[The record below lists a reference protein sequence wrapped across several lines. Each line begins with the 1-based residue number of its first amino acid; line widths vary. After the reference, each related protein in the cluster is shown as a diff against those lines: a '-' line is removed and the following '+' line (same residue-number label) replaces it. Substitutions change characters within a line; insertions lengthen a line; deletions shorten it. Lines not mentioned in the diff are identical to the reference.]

1 MKGFRDADDHLDG
14 ALGTARIWHRDMS
27 KCGEWLDREAR
38 TSVLRKPLA
47 SLSSSRGN
55 AGTSPATDRGLL
67 YLAWA
72 SSAARLLLTGAGWCA
87 GLRRW
92 VVGVEQGLGRR
103 HAARGG
109 RCTVGRSVLK
119 ANVRIGLGRGWAD
132 NCSGR
137 CAEAAEAG
145 RRGATIDIGR
155 VGDSRVGTGHRLTA
169 RYGCRGVGIVAGHVA
184 RSVGLGERIL

>member
-1 MKGFRDADDHLDG
+1 MG
-14 ALGTARIWHRDMS
+14 MS

-38 TSVLRKPLA
+38 TSVE
-47 SLSSSRGN
+47 SRLPPCRHRGGTPAKSRDGSGVTLPCW
-55 AGTSPATDRGLL
+55 AG
-67 YLAWA
+67 
-72 SSAARLLLTGAGWCA
+72 SAARLLLTGAGWCA

-132 NCSGR
+132 NCAGR

-145 RRGATIDIGR
+145 RRGATIDISR

-169 RYGCRGVGIVAGHVA
+169 RYGCRGVRIVAGHVA